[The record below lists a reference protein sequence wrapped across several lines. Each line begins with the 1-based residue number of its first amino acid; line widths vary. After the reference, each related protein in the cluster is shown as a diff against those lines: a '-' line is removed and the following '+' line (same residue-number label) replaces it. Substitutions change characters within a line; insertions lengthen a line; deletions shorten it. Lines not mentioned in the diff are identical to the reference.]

1 MSVTIKSMKTKTRI
15 LLIIIIAVSVVGAG
29 FLGVLLSRWTDA
41 IASKKRVNELREALA
56 DVVDAYGEKGL
67 LEMAGIPVDNIY
79 YGDSGVSLF
88 LDDKGSWTYS
98 DDELQN
104 IGIFERCNKAVVH
117 IETQVTDDSSY
128 FDAVP
133 ESDTG
138 SGFFISADGLIV
150 TNYHVIEGASII
162 TVSLYEG
169 SVYEAQLIGADKE
182 NDIAVIKISPT
193 PGTEIS
199 TLSFGDS
206 DSLVVGQKVISI
218 GNPFGYDRT
227 MVTGIISGLSRPI
240 RDEKGNV
247 LLGMVQTSAPIN
259 PGNSGGPLLDTA
271 GKVIGINTSIYSTSG
286 TSQGMNFAVASNTA
300 AASVSDLVNYGK
312 VSRGWLDI
320 VPVQLSQSIV
330 DYASL
335 KVKSGL
341 LVSQVVPGGLA
352 DQAGLRAGSQQVRY
366 GSSVIYLGGD
376 VITEINGVS
385 VSDYSD
391 LFTALSNTR
400 PGDIV
405 PVTVNRS
412 GSVVH
417 LQVTL
422 VERTEENLSWIN
434 R

>member
-1 MSVTIKSMKTKTRI
+1 MKGKNRL
-15 LLIIIIAVSVVGAG
+15 LLILIIAASLVIATFVGIA
-29 FLGVLLSRWTDA
+29 LVRWTGA
-41 IASKKRVNELREALA
+41 LSSKQRVEELRKALKE
-56 DVVDAYGEKGL
+56 VIETSGEKGL
-67 LEMAGIPVDNIY
+67 LEMAGVPVDNIY

-88 LDDKGSWTYS
+88 IGEHGAWTYS

-104 IGIFERCNKAVVH
+104 ISIFERSNRAVVH

-133 ESDTG
+133 QSDTG
-138 SGFFISADGLIV
+138 SGFFISSEGLIV
-150 TNYHVIEGASII
+150 TNNHVIEGASII
-162 TVSLYEG
+162 TVSLHDG
-169 SVYEAQLIGADKE
+169 SVYEAQLLGADKE

-193 PGTEIS
+193 AGSVIDV
-199 TLSFGDS
+199 LSFGDS
-206 DSLVVGQKVISI
+206 DSLVVGQKVIAI

-240 RDEKGNV
+240 RDGNGNV
-247 LLGMVQTSAPIN
+247 LLGMIQTSAPIN
-259 PGNSGGPLLDTA
+259 PGNSGGPLLNTD
-271 GKVIGINTSIYSTSG
+271 GQVIGINTSIYSTSG

-320 VPVQLSQSIV
+320 VPVQLSQAIV

-335 KVKSGL
+335 KVSSGL
-341 LVSQVVPGGLA
+341 LVSQIVPGGLA
-352 DQAGLRAGSQQVRY
+352 DQAGLRAGTQQVRY

-376 VITEINGVS
+376 VIIEINGVS
-385 VSDYSD
+385 VADYSD
-391 LFTALSNTR
+391 MFTALSNTK
-400 PGDIV
+400 PGDVV
-405 PVTVNRS
+405 PVAVYRN
-412 GSVVH
+412 GSIIR
-417 LQVTL
+417 LQVGL

>member
-1 MSVTIKSMKTKTRI
+1 MKIKNKF
-15 LLIIIIAVSVVGAG
+15 LLIMIIVLSVFVAGIAAVILV
-29 FLGVLLSRWTDA
+29 RWTNA
-41 IASKKRVNELREALA
+41 IEKKQRVEDVRNALTEVLA
-56 DVVDAYGEKGL
+56 EYGEKGL
-67 LEMAGIPVDNIY
+67 LEMAGVPVDKIY
-79 YGDSGVSLF
+79 YGESGVSLF
-88 LDDKGSWTYS
+88 IGENGAWTYS

-104 IGIFERCNKAVVH
+104 ISIFENSNKAVVH

-150 TNYHVIEGASII
+150 TNYHVIKDASII
-162 TVSLYEG
+162 TVSLYDG
-169 SVYEAQLIGADKE
+169 SVYEAGLVGSDSE

-193 PGTEIS
+193 VGADIS
-199 TLSFGDS
+199 ILSFGDS
-206 DSLVVGQKVISI
+206 DSLVVGQKVIAI

-240 RDEKGNV
+240 RDERGTV

-259 PGNSGGPLLDTA
+259 PGNSGGPLLNTA
-271 GKVIGINTSIYSTSG
+271 GEVIGINTSIYSTSG

-300 AASVSDLVNYGK
+300 AASVSDIVNYGK

-320 VPVQLSQSIV
+320 VPVQLSKTIV

-335 KVKSGL
+335 KVSSGL
-341 LVSQVVPGGLA
+341 LVSQVVPGGYA
-352 DQAGLRAGSQQVRY
+352 DQAGLKAGTQQVLY

-376 VITEINGVS
+376 IITEINGFS
-385 VSDYSD
+385 IADYSD
-391 LFTALSNTR
+391 LFTALSNTK
-400 PGDIV
+400 PGDTV
-405 PVTVNRS
+405 QVVVNRN
-412 GSVVH
+412 GSTVK
-417 LQVTL
+417 LNIQL

>member
-1 MSVTIKSMKTKTRI
+1 MKIKNRFVI
-15 LLIIIIAVSVVGAG
+15 FLIVIASLVVATLAG
-29 FLGVLLSRWTDA
+29 IVLVRWTNA
-41 IASKKRVNELREALA
+41 IESKQRVKELRTALT
-56 DVVDAYGEKGL
+56 DVIGTYGEKGL
-67 LEMAGIPVDNIY
+67 LEMAGVPVDDIY

-88 LDDKGSWTYS
+88 LGDEAAWQYS
-98 DDELQN
+98 SDELQN
-104 IGIFERCNKAVVH
+104 ISIFESSNTAVVH

-150 TNYHVIEGASII
+150 TNYHVIKDASII
-162 TVSLYEG
+162 TVSLYDG
-169 SVYEAQLIGADKE
+169 SVYEAQLMGSDDE
-182 NDIAVIKISPT
+182 NDIAVIKITPT
-193 PGTEIS
+193 ADAKIS

-206 DSLVVGQKVISI
+206 DSLLVGQKVIAI

-240 RDEKGNV
+240 RDESGKV
-247 LLGMVQTSAPIN
+247 LLGMIQTSAPIN
-259 PGNSGGPLLDTA
+259 PGNSGGPLLNTK
-271 GKVIGINTSIYSTSG
+271 GQVIGINTSIYSTSG

-300 AASVSDLVNYGK
+300 AASVNDIVSYGK

-330 DYASL
+330 DYAGL
-335 KVKSGL
+335 KVSKGL
-341 LVSQVVPGGLA
+341 LVSQIVPGGLA
-352 DQAGLRAGSQQVRY
+352 DQAGLKAGTQQVRY
-366 GSSVIYLGGD
+366 GNSVIYLGGD
-376 VITEINGVS
+376 IITEINGFS
-385 VSDYSD
+385 ITDYND

-400 PGDIV
+400 PGDV
-405 PVTVNRS
+405 VQVVVDRNGSTVKLNI
-412 GSVVH
+412 
-417 LQVTL
+417 TL

>member
-1 MSVTIKSMKTKTRI
+1 MKIKNKF
-15 LLIIIIAVSVVGAG
+15 LLIMIIVLAVFVAGIAAVILV
-29 FLGVLLSRWTDA
+29 RWTNA
-41 IASKKRVNELREALA
+41 IEKKQRVEEVRQALTEVLA
-56 DVVDAYGEKGL
+56 EYGEKGL
-67 LEMAGIPVDNIY
+67 LEMAGVPVENIY
-79 YGDSGVSLF
+79 YGESGVSLF
-88 LDDKGSWTYS
+88 IGENGSWTYS

-104 IGIFERCNKAVVH
+104 ISIFEKSNKAVVH

-138 SGFFISADGLIV
+138 SGFFISSDGLIV
-150 TNYHVIEGASII
+150 TNYHVIEDASII
-162 TVSLYEG
+162 TVSLYDG
-169 SVYEAQLIGADKE
+169 SVYEAGLVGSDSE

-193 PGTEIS
+193 VDADIS
-199 TLSFGDS
+199 VLSFGDS
-206 DSLVVGQKVISI
+206 DSLVVGQKVIAI

-240 RDEKGNV
+240 RDESGTV

-259 PGNSGGPLLDTA
+259 PGNSGGPLLNTS
-271 GKVIGINTSIYSTSG
+271 GEVIGINTSIYSTSG

-300 AASVSDLVNYGK
+300 AASVSDIVNYGK

-320 VPVQLSQSIV
+320 VPVQLSQTIV

-335 KVKSGL
+335 KVSSGL
-341 LVSQVVPGGLA
+341 LVSQVVPGGYA
-352 DQAGLRAGSQQVRY
+352 DQAGLKAGTKQVLY

-376 VITEINGVS
+376 VITEINGFS
-385 VSDYSD
+385 TTDYSD
-391 LFTALSNTR
+391 LFTALSNTK
-400 PGDIV
+400 PGDTV
-405 PVTVNRS
+405 PVVVNRN
-412 GSVVH
+412 GSTVK
-417 LQVTL
+417 LNIQL